1 MTDKE
6 LEDRAR
12 REITLPLQTTLYEA
26 YAMGANNQESEYKE
40 FLEDIKNDLMNAVKS
55 QDLEDVESI
64 IQDIERALKD

>member
-6 LEDRAR
+6 LEDNAR
-12 REITLPLQTTLYEA
+12 REITSPFQTTLYEA
-26 YAMGANNQESEYKE
+26 YVMGANNQESEYKD

-55 QDLEDVESI
+55 QNFEAVEYI

>member
-12 REITLPLQTTLYEA
+12 REITLPLQTPLYEA
-26 YAMGANNQESEYKE
+26 YAMGATAQESEYKE

-55 QDLEDVESI
+55 QDWEDVGSI

>member
-12 REITLPLQTTLYEA
+12 REITSPLQTTLYEA
-26 YAMGANNQESEYKE
+26 YAMGANTQESEYKE

-55 QDLEDVESI
+55 QEWGDVESI